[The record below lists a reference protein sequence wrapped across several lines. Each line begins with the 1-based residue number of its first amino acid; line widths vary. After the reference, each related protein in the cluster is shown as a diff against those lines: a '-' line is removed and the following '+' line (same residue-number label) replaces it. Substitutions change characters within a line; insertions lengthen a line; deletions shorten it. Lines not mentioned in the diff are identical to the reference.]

1 MKIIHLISSIDKG
14 GAETHL
20 YSLIKKQVED
30 NFEVSL
36 IYLKGNDYWKKFYK
50 NLGVNTYK
58 LNYYSKFNLIN
69 FFLTTLKIKKII
81 NTINPNIIHSHLSV
95 MELVGALIKLF
106 SKKKLR
112 FIITKHLDSFF
123 FEASFGRKKFFNG
136 SIIDKFIINRAEK
149 VICISNQVKSHFQNI
164 INDKDKFKKIYYG
177 FNFDDFKFS
186 KNYKQKI
193 KLFKNKF
200 NIRKKD
206 FILCNIARHV
216 NQKSLDILIQVFSK
230 YLKKNKNS
238 KLILIGKGPE
248 TFNLKKLSKDLGI
261 QKNIIWISEYENI
274 RDIISLSNLFIL
286 TSKYEGL
293 GLVLLEAMAEKKPIL
308 ASKISAIPEIVKN
321 NYNGILVKHGN
332 INDFAN
338 KIEIFENSKKSIK
351 LGNNGY
357 NFLKKKFDIN
367 KMYRETK
374 KIYLSKN
381 D

>member
-30 NFEVSL
+30 NFEVNL

-50 NLGVNTYK
+50 KLGVKTYR
-58 LNYYSKFNLIN
+58 LSYYSKFNLID
-69 FFLTTLKIKKII
+69 FFLTILKIKKII
-81 NTINPNIIHSHLSV
+81 NIINPDIIHSHLSA
-95 MELVGALIKLF
+95 MELAGALIKFF
-106 SKKKLR
+106 SRKKFR
-112 FIITKHLDSFF
+112 YIVTKHLDSFF
-123 FEASFGRKKFFNG
+123 LEASFGRKKYFNG
-136 SIIDKFIINRAEK
+136 IIIDKFIINRAEK
-149 VICISNQVKSHFQNI
+149 VICISHQVKNHFKNI
-164 INDKDKFKKIYYG
+164 ITDNNKLKKIYYG
-177 FNFDDFKFS
+177 FNFDDFNFS

-193 KLFKNKF
+193 QLFKKRF

-216 NQKSLDILIQVFSK
+216 NQKSLDVLIQAFSK
-230 YLKKNKNS
+230 YSKRNKNA

-248 TFNLKKLSKDLGI
+248 TFNLKKLSKELNVSK
-261 QKNIIWISEYENI
+261 QIIWISEYENI
-274 RDIISLSNLFIL
+274 RDIISISNLFIL

-321 NYNGILVKHGN
+321 NYNGILVNHGDIKN
-332 INDFAN
+332 FAN

-351 LGNNGY
+351 FGKNGY
-357 NFLKKKFDIN
+357 SFLKKNFDLD
-367 KMYRETK
+367 KMHVETK